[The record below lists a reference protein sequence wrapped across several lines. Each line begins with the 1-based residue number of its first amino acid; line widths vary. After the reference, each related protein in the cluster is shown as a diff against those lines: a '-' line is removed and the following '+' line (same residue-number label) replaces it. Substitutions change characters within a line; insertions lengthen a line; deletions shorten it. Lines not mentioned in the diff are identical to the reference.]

1 MKKLCA
7 KPKYEWKVTQTSPKK
22 NLKIPVEI
30 LTLQITDRA
39 DWHRF
44 KIINNLDGYKSPDF
58 LTAILFPC
66 KQTWWQGLWIVMRK
80 YYSEWQHL
88 KENYSRLVIL

>member
-1 MKKLCA
+1 MTARKMKKLCA
-7 KPKYEWKVTQTSPKK
+7 KPRYEWKVTQTSPKK

-66 KQTWWQGLWIVMRK
+66 KQT
-80 YYSEWQHL
+80 
-88 KENYSRLVIL
+88 